1 VNDISPDI
9 LPETFRRFWINSTSV
24 SDAVRKNCEKFVP
37 VIDKFYELRFAAR
50 ERFETSRHLA
60 DKIDGALP
68 LDWEKI
74 EEIVV
79 GHGNGEVPPKRLVV
93 RIAKDCSRELEN
105 IVREPK
111 RVLRRERQETELSKI
126 QQIDST
132 CMRNWAH
139 RTGGTLE
146 EKAGEKQTLLA
157 VARRENYDILENRIV
172 RDFSERTG
180 TLASRYLKEFG
191 KRDYNNKTESEKI
204 LNSVK
209 RLKALCGKILE
220 LSEFKS
226 VKKPPSPISP
236 NYTLRE
242 NANYSRIWK
251 FYREILTEATFAENL
266 WKGRKIAEKT
276 LNKDLMNGTETH
288 LPRDEKK
295 FRSEIWFNPQL
306 GTTQADNLLE
316 NPNWENVPA
325 QTEISYPKIEIYNST
340 AIFDLESLPWQ
351 TLVKSRLHAN
361 AKKYLHE
368 SWQPNNEDFNADEN
382 KFFAE
387 TEPWQLKDILR
398 DLNAGKDE
406 QASQLLREF
415 FEQLNAKLKEKGA
428 EKWLILVPDTWNAEF
443 LEKIL
448 SATPDR
454 ENVHL
459 LWRSVASALGSDKNA
474 RKENEEIPI
483 PYSVDFFDSRD
494 CKYCSEWTKR
504 ETDGVLIPWRHR
516 LRRGKSKRE
525 EYSNVETRAVAG
537 AKEFLAARERGEVA
551 YYDELEAMYLVY
563 QKIDTETVELKEI
576 VHPEPKFHG
585 GMPHKIKEFDTGLKV
600 QLGAKSLKFFLLWT
614 NETDEDLRRAEELKV
629 WETQEIEQ
637 GALEVGFVIK
647 FSGKITPGQGLA
659 QLRAAYAKDKNVALD
674 YSKMEDSGETANS
687 LDAKLD
693 RSFPPVSPRD
703 LCDPNFW
710 KDKEGNIKNFPN
722 LYRKRSNG
730 AKLLNCHEYC
740 FENGAKKRTDDSF
753 RTKCCLPSVPPQM
766 HQLEFLRWRN
776 AFGNADKVPRGLPLC
791 YAHLTAKFPPEE
803 ILSQSNRE
811 KWFEEMADDYLG
823 ASTKADENRIVNWI
837 AWTYS
842 DDTIFDDVRD
852 DVFSKTKLA
861 IQGRGNTLK
870 PQYYT
875 FCSNVIHDIRKLR
888 DLLKTIRDNWGK
900 ADRPSN
906 ENALR
911 FASNILMFHPNIFEA
926 STSNDAL
933 NAWSDFSQRLVNF
946 LTRDMAKS
954 SAFHGYILK
963 TLLFL
968 LRLRLFQK
976 TFLENEKGEEK
987 ETPLKKSIKDWSL
1000 LRGSDLNKRRAN
1012 AYIKFL
1018 SGSGRIAD
1026 LPADDEN

>member
-157 VARRENYDILENRIV
+157 VVRRENYDILENRIV

-306 GTTQADNLLE
+306 GATQADNLLE
-316 NPNWENVPA
+316 NPNWKNVPA

-368 SWQPNNEDFNADEN
+368 SWHPNNEDFNADEN
-382 KFFAE
+382 KFFAG

-398 DLNAGKDE
+398 NLNAGKDE

-459 LWRSVASALGSDKNA
+459 LWRSVATALGSDKNA

-516 LRRGKSKRE
+516 LRKGNSKRE

-614 NETDEDLRRAEELKV
+614 NETDEDLRRTEELKV

-693 RSFPPVSPRD
+693 RSFPPVSPRV
-703 LCDPNFW
+703 LCNPALWKGVKKAYEKGEDARPN
-710 KDKEGNIKNFPN
+710 GN
-722 LYRKRSNG
+722 
-730 AKLLNCHEYC
+730 AK
-740 FENGAKKRTDDSF
+740 ATDIFSM
-753 RTKCCLPSVPPQM
+753 SPPD
-766 HQLEFLRWRN
+766 EFSPVEKLRRMN
-776 AFGNADKVPRGLPLC
+776 VFGNADDESVPESYRSGRVKDVAGNSLSFTPR
-791 YAHLTAKFPPEE
+791 FPDD
-803 ILSQSNRE
+803 QSECE
-811 KWFEEMADDYLG
+811 KWFKQMAEDYKKAEDNKNDDERKRLL
-823 ASTKADENRIVNWI
+823 VWI
-837 AWTYS
+837 AWTYE
-842 DDTIFDDVRD
+842 TGKIFRDVKATCYKNVLNSLKLGTAVLPQEITVCSNLFTEKDEGQRKAIRKIVCDVRD
-852 DVFSKTKLA
+852 SEFSL
-861 IQGRGNTLK
+861 GSRLE
-870 PQYYT
+870 
-875 FCSNVIHDIRKLR
+875 SLR
-888 DLLKTIRDNWGK
+888 L
-900 ADRPSN
+900 
-906 ENALR
+906 
-911 FASNILMFHPNIFEA
+911 FYNILMFHDN
-926 STSNDAL
+926 AL
-933 NAWSDFSQRLVNF
+933 ADLNKPEDVKKFADFAQRLAEF
-946 LTRDMAKS
+946 LVIVSKEQRSGEKTKR
-954 SAFHGYILK
+954 FGYILK
-963 TLLFL
+963 CLLYL
-968 LRLRLFQK
+968 LRLRNFV
-976 TFLENEKGEEK
+976 
-987 ETPLKKSIKDWSL
+987 
-1000 LRGSDLNKRRAN
+1000 RGKN
-1012 AYIKFL
+1012 FL
-1018 SGSGRIAD
+1018 SSEEDKKPIEDELSKVLLGSVPAKYKD
-1026 LPADDEN
+1026 LFENYKKYLGGKGTLDGLPTN